1 MKPESKIQKNGFE
14 RGDARGVHHCLLFMP
29 AEASYGFASFVIH
42 VDLNSLSL
50 GKRRAK
56 KKSEKSKMSE
66 TDVREFSVLKPE
78 TRTYLINQLVKDSS
92 GKVFGFISG
101 TLNLHFLREPL
112 APPSPSMLVEYWT
125 WWRPSNMPP

>member
-1 MKPESKIQKNGFE
+1 MSIEARVFE

-56 KKSEKSKMSE
+56 KKSEAVHRLWELADSKEAIIFLS
-66 TDVREFSVLKPE
+66 DCLFV
-78 TRTYLINQLVKDSS
+78 YLS
-92 GKVFGFISG
+92 GEE
-101 TLNLHFLREPL
+101 R
-112 APPSPSMLVEYWT
+112 M
-125 WWRPSNMPP
+125 